1 MDRMHTWQMFSF
13 LLILWKD
20 FKITAISLIF
30 SFQRAV
36 KAWIIANCLDFN
48 LNLFKWLILHLVEWF
63 GSKIWVCKVFICSP
77 FRETE
82 ATDIVW
88 TALYESTIA
97 HRDQS
102 IKITNRNTWAIAV
115 HIQIHKLKGL
125 SPLELSQHIWW
136 NEGHRSHSTWS
147 WG

>member
-20 FKITAISLIF
+20 FKMTAISLIF

-36 KAWIIANCLDFN
+36 KAWIIANCLYFN

-77 FRETE
+77 FNCEILPLAFWE
-82 ATDIVW
+82 WTDISPRTVQ
-88 TALYESTIA
+88 A
-97 HRDQS
+97 HPWWFMEMEGKYSDHYFGRCQAN
-102 IKITNRNTWAIAV
+102 IMTKINSVFLVYFILNKVLRIV
-115 HIQIHKLKGL
+115 
-125 SPLELSQHIWW
+125 
-136 NEGHRSHSTWS
+136 
-147 WG
+147 